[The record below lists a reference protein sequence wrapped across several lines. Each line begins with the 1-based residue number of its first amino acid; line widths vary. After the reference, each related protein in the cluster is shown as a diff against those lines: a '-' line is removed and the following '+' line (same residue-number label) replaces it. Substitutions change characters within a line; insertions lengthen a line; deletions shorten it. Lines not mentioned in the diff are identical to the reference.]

1 MPADVAS
8 TLDILSDP
16 TATPPGAVAADID
29 RWKAELQA
37 LGPSGEA
44 IIGDLNA
51 LKAALAAGGEA
62 VKPILAKLG
71 HATTAAAGADTNLQT
86 LGSQLSSFG
95 SQT

>member
-1 MPADVAS
+1 MPADGAP

-16 TATPPGAVAADID
+16 TAASPGAVAADID
-29 RWKAELQA
+29 RWKAEVQA
-37 LGPSGEA
+37 LGPNGEA
-44 IIGDLNA
+44 IVGDLNA
-51 LKAALAAGGEA
+51 LKAALAAGGED

-71 HATTAAAGADTNLQT
+71 HATTAAAGGDINLQT

>member
-1 MPADVAS
+1 MPADVAA

-16 TATPPGAVAADID
+16 TAAPPGAVAADID

-37 LGPSGEA
+37 LGPSGDT

-51 LKAALAAGGEA
+51 LKAALAAGGD
-62 VKPILAKLG
+62 VRSILAKLG
-71 HATTAAAGADTNLQT
+71 RATTAAAGGDVNLQT

-95 SQT
+95 S